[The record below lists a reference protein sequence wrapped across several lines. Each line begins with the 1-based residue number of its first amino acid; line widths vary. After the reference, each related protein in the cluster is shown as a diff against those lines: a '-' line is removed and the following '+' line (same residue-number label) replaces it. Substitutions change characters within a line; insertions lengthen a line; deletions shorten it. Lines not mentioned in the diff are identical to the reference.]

1 MINNGENHIET
12 KDFKNNIATCFSYS
26 RKRKIGILGG
36 SFNPAHL
43 GHVHISEIAKRTLR
57 LDEVW
62 WLVAP
67 QNRLKLSIDMEDFS
81 KRLNQARS
89 LTKKNNFI
97 KVIDLEKKNNLFIS
111 YDTVNFLTKKST
123 KAKFIWLMGSDVLK
137 SFGKWIKPSQISK
150 KMTVAVIERPGYSY
164 SVMNSKETFLLG
176 KKIKPSKSKLLYLN
190 KNPSW
195 VFIKKK
201 LVSISSTEIRYLKSK
216 NQKG

>member
-1 MINNGENHIET
+1 
-12 KDFKNNIATCFSYS
+12 
-26 RKRKIGILGG
+26 
-36 SFNPAHL
+36 
-43 GHVHISEIAKRTLR
+43 
-57 LDEVW
+57 
-62 WLVAP
+62 
-67 QNRLKLSIDMEDFS
+67 
-81 KRLNQARS
+81 
-89 LTKKNNFI
+89 
-97 KVIDLEKKNNLFIS
+97 
-111 YDTVNFLTKKST
+111 
-123 KAKFIWLMGSDVLK
+123 MGSDILK